1 MSVDLFINQL
11 VNGVGT
17 GLIYFLLAVGLTL
30 IFGVRDFVNFAHGSF
45 FVVGAL
51 LGMTMLDLGLNFWIA
66 LVVTPLVVA
75 GLGFVLEPV
84 LIRHL
89 YKVDPAFQIV
99 GTIGLTLIMQE
110 LAIMIWGPANRSTD
124 PPLEL
129 SGVVDLGFVS
139 YPAYRLFVMAVAVIV
154 GAALWWLI
162 ERSRFGASLRA
173 GAEDRDMAACLGINT
188 GLLFAATFAIGVG
201 LAALGGVLASPTRGL
216 NPGSAGEILGI
227 AFVVIVVGGM
237 GSFLGAFVGA
247 LLIGVAQSL
256 TIAVAPAYGSVVIY
270 LAMIVVLMVKS
281 DGLFGKVTRVR

>member
-1 MSVDLFINQL
+1 MSSDLFLNQL
-11 VNGVGT
+11 VNGIGT

-45 FVVGAL
+45 FVLGAL
-51 LGMTMLDLGLNFWIA
+51 LSWTLLSHGTNFWAALIA
-66 LVVTPLVVA
+66 APLLVGA
-75 GLGFVLEPV
+75 IGFILEPI
-84 LIRHL
+84 LIRRF

-99 GTIGLTLIMQE
+99 GTLGLTLIIQE
-110 LAIMIWGPANRSTD
+110 VATMIWGPANVSTQ
-124 PPLEL
+124 PPVALGGL
-129 SGVVDLGFVS
+129 VNLGFAS
-139 YPAYRLFVMAVAVIV
+139 YPAYRLFVMAVAVAV

-188 GLLFAATFAIGVG
+188 GMLFAVTFAIGVG

-227 AFVVIVVGGM
+227 AFVIIVVGGM

-256 TIAVAPAYGSVVIY
+256 TIAFAPAYGGVVIY
-270 LAMIVVLMVKS
+270 LAMMLVLMVKS